1 MSTLDQDDKI
11 KEKVALVMRQTN
23 YNEEK
28 ALEKLIAHDY
38 NEIAVVK
45 EYLGVPIK
53 KAAAPVKSV
62 NQEIYRQIRYKL
74 NESLNTYNKNNPVDI
89 NKVIQNLS
97 ISEENEKLKNK
108 DNK

>member
-11 KEKVALVMRQTN
+11 KEKVALVMRQTD

-62 NQEIYRQIRYKL
+62 NQEIYRQLRNKL
-74 NESLNTYNKNNPVDI
+74 DSNMRDYQVR
-89 NKVIQNLS
+89 V
-97 ISEENEKLKNK
+97 EKGEAKKIL
-108 DNK
+108 

>member
-1 MSTLDQDDKI
+1 MSLLDQDDKI

-62 NQEIYRQIRYKL
+62 NQEIYRQLRNKL
-74 NESLNTYNKNNPVDI
+74 DSNMRDYQVR
-89 NKVIQNLS
+89 V
-97 ISEENEKLKNK
+97 EKGEAKKIL
-108 DNK
+108 

>member
-1 MSTLDQDDKI
+1 MSLLDQDDKI
-11 KEKVALVMRQTN
+11 KEKVALVMRQTD

-62 NQEIYRQIRYKL
+62 NQEIYRQLRNKL
-74 NESLNTYNKNNPVDI
+74 DSNMRDYQVR
-89 NKVIQNLS
+89 V
-97 ISEENEKLKNK
+97 EKGEAKKIL
-108 DNK
+108 

>member
-1 MSTLDQDDKI
+1 MSLVKQSEPLVEQDDKI
-11 KEKVALVMRQTN
+11 KEKVALVMRQTD

-28 ALEKLIAHDY
+28 ALEKLKEHEY

-62 NQEIYRQIRYKL
+62 NQEIYRQLRNKL
-74 NESLNTYNKNNPVDI
+74 DSNMRDYQVR
-89 NKVIQNLS
+89 V
-97 ISEENEKLKNK
+97 EKGEAKKIL
-108 DNK
+108 